1 MDSEPSLKVAES
13 VKSNKEDDEEV
24 KWEDVSKTTPIK
36 TTLEE
41 PANPVFDR
49 RISHVT
55 FNP

>member
-41 PANPVFDR
+41 PENPVFDR